1 MLETYYIRLI
11 GMQQDIIKNHIQPT
25 IQGESTMVAKQEN
38 KDVQKFD
45 RRSMT
50 YEDSWAQGVFFDR
63 VHNAVLD
70 LVESQTHPKSI
81 VDVGCGTGRLLR
93 KARER
98 WPDAQLIGVD
108 PAEGMVEKAR
118 SMMPSATF
126 YVSVAESLPL
136 PDASIDLAFST
147 MSYHHWVDQ
156 VEGVREMARVLRPG
170 GRFFLA
176 DFRLPLGWSKV
187 IRRFQLNDPDR
198 VREVFAQAGLDIQAQ
213 RKRMGLWL
221 LITVGER
228 Q

>member
-1 MLETYYIRLI
+1 
-11 GMQQDIIKNHIQPT
+11 MQQDIVKNHIQPT
-25 IQGESTMVAKQEN
+25 IQGESTMGVKEEN
-38 KDVQKFD
+38 SDVQEFN
-45 RRSMT
+45 RRSMN
-50 YEDSWAQGVFFDR
+50 YEDSWAQWFFFDR

-70 LVESQTHPKSI
+70 LVESQAHPKSI

-118 SMMPSATF
+118 SLMPIATF
-126 YVSVAESLPL
+126 YVSMAESLPL

-147 MSYHHWVDQ
+147 MSYHHWADQ

-176 DFRLPLGWSKV
+176 DFWLPTRLAKV
-187 IRRFQLNDPDR
+187 IRHFQSNDPAR
-198 VREVFAQAGLDIQAQ
+198 VRDVFAQAGLKIQAQ
-213 RKRMGLWL
+213 RKQMGRWL
-221 LITVGER
+221 LVTIGER

>member
-1 MLETYYIRLI
+1 MLETYYKRLI

-25 IQGESTMVAKQEN
+25 TRGEPIVVAKQEN

-63 VHNAVLD
+63 VHNTVLD
-70 LVESQTHPKSI
+70 LVESQAHPKSI

-93 KARER
+93 KAREH

-118 SMMPSATF
+118 SLMPSATF
-126 YVSVAESLPL
+126 YVGMAESLPL
-136 PDASIDLAFST
+136 PDASVDLAFST

-156 VEGVREMARVLRPG
+156 VEGVRDITRILRPKG
-170 GRFFLA
+170 HLFLA
-176 DFRLPLGWSKV
+176 DIWPPMGLVKV
-187 IRRFQLNDPDR
+187 IRHFQSNDPAR
-198 VREVFAQAGLDIQAQ
+198 VWEVFAQVGLKTQAQ
-213 RKRMGLWL
+213 RRRMGLWL
-221 LITVGER
+221 LVTIGEL